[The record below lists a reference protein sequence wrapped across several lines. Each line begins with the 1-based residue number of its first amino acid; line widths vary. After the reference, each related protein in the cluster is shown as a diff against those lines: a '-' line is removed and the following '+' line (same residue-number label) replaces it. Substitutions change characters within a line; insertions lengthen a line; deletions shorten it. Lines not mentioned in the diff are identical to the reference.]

1 MSENL
6 KYKVLIVDDESLARQ
21 LVRGYISQRN
31 DIEVVGECK
40 DGFECLKFITE
51 HKVDILFLDVQMPKI
66 NGFELLEVLREKPH
80 VVFTTAFDEYA
91 IKAFEMNAVD
101 YLLKPF
107 SKERLFEAVE
117 KCISRIK
124 LNENKEINTE
134 KLSENYAETI
144 DRIVVRQGAK
154 LVIVPVDDIIYL
166 ESSENYVKIKTH
178 NGSFLKEKT
187 MKYFEE
193 HLPKKDFVRLHRSYI
208 VKLTQILSIEPY
220 TRDSYIATLK
230 NNEKIKVSQE
240 GYKSFRTKLGFV

>member
-21 LVRGYISQRN
+21 LDRGYISQRN

-40 DGFECLKFITE
+40 DGFECLKFIAE
-51 HKVDILFLDVQMPKI
+51 QKVDILFLDVQMPKI

-107 SKERLFEAVE
+107 SKERLFEAVD

-166 ESSENYVKIKTH
+166 ESSENYVKIKTQ

-193 HLPKKDFVRLHRSYI
+193 HLPKNDFVRLHRSYI